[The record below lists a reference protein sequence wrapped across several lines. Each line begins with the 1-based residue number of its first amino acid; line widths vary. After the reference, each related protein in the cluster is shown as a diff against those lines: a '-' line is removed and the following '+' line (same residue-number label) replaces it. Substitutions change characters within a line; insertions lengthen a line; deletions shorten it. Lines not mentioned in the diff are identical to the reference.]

1 MMDDKYARFYGDS
14 GRRRILIVDDGQIDR
29 AILGNMLQEDYDV
42 ITAENGKAGLEV
54 IREWESRLS
63 AVLLDLHMPVMGGR
77 ELLRYMK
84 EDSELARIPVIIL
97 TAEKDAEVELL
108 NQGASDFIPKPF
120 GNPEIVRA
128 RVLRTIELAEDS
140 YIIRS
145 TERDELTGLF
155 QREYFF
161 QYAEIFERH
170 HPGEEMDAIVVDIN
184 HFHLLNEL
192 RGRSAGDQ
200 ILQQLARNIRAAVD
214 DKSGLCGRRE
224 ADRFLV
230 FCRHLEDPE
239 AFLRK
244 ISLGLG
250 DEMEGN
256 SRIRLRMGIWPKCEA
271 DVDMER
277 RFDRAKLAADTI
289 RNNFNQSVA
298 QYDSG
303 MHEKEILAERLI
315 DSVDEALEKKQFLIY
330 YQPKFAIQGERP
342 KLVSAEALIRWKHPE
357 FGMISPGIF
366 IPLFEENGLI
376 QRLDHYVWEE
386 AAMQVRRWRE
396 KLGVTVPV
404 SVNVSRIDIYD
415 PLMIDRLKR
424 LIEENEIAPEDY
436 RLEITESAYT
446 EDSRQIVQIVEEL
459 REAGFRIEMDD
470 FGSGY
475 SSLNMLSEIPL
486 DVLKLDMRFI
496 RNLRTNAKSLQLM
509 KLIVDI
515 ARYLNVPVVAEG
527 VEKEDQLR
535 QLKEIGCDM
544 VQGYYFSRPVPADE
558 FEKFIIKEVKAC

>member
-1 MMDDKYARFYGDS
+1 
-14 GRRRILIVDDGQIDR
+14 
-29 AILGNMLQEDYDV
+29 
-42 ITAENGKAGLEV
+42 
-54 IREWESRLS
+54 
-63 AVLLDLHMPVMGGR
+63 
-77 ELLRYMK
+77 
-84 EDSELARIPVIIL
+84 
-97 TAEKDAEVELL
+97 
-108 NQGASDFIPKPF
+108 
-120 GNPEIVRA
+120 
-128 RVLRTIELAEDS
+128 
-140 YIIRS
+140 
-145 TERDELTGLF
+145 
-155 QREYFF
+155 
-161 QYAEIFERH
+161 
-170 HPGEEMDAIVVDIN
+170 
-184 HFHLLNEL
+184 
-192 RGRSAGDQ
+192 
-200 ILQQLARNIRAAVD
+200 
-214 DKSGLCGRRE
+214 
-224 ADRFLV
+224 
-230 FCRHLEDPE
+230 
-239 AFLRK
+239 
-244 ISLGLG
+244 
-250 DEMEGN
+250 
-256 SRIRLRMGIWPKCEA
+256 MGIWLKSEA
-271 DVDMER
+271 GVDMER

-298 QYDSG
+298 LYDSG

-436 RLEITESAYT
+436 LLEITESAYT

-527 VEKEDQLR
+527 LSRCMNNEAFYIRLVKMAAADTSGYDALGEALANNDVKAGFEAAHGLKGMLANLALTPLSQPASELTEILR
-535 QLKEIGCDM
+535 TARKGRG
-544 VQGYYFSRPVPADE
+544 VQGALRGTH
-558 FEKFIIKEVKAC
+558 